1 HCRHNPFFVMTP
13 ETTRTNE
20 KLGAIPIGRARTRR
34 LKGIIQLG
42 EAGFVQPPLMGTAF
56 NEILEYTSLV
66 CDRLSVALRRS
77 PGIPRL
83 PRLLYPR
90 QKWAQDRFQLLIARI
105 LIGGNVEVFDDL
117 IRVFSRFSRQII
129 YSMFCNQL
137 TWSQLLYIICRMPWP
152 MLFRYRIIG

>member
-1 HCRHNPFFVMTP
+1 FRLHRIDGFYCVFGAHLDNIKLRTGDIVLGYVHQLGDPPPIFEIYPTSATSGYCAVFVYSKNLISPHSLAASFEDHCRHNPFFVMTP

-66 CDRLSVALRRS
+66 CDRLSVA
-77 PGIPRL
+77 
-83 PRLLYPR
+83 
-90 QKWAQDRFQLLIARI
+90 
-105 LIGGNVEVFDDL
+105 
-117 IRVFSRFSRQII
+117 
-129 YSMFCNQL
+129 
-137 TWSQLLYIICRMPWP
+137 
-152 MLFRYRIIG
+152 

>member
-1 HCRHNPFFVMTP
+1 LGDPPPIFEIYPTSATSGYCAVFVYSKNLISPHSLAASFEDHCRHNPFFVMTP

-105 LIGGNVEVFDDL
+105 LIGGNVEVF
-117 IRVFSRFSRQII
+117 
-129 YSMFCNQL
+129 
-137 TWSQLLYIICRMPWP
+137 
-152 MLFRYRIIG
+152 